1 MGLVRLPCFFNCV
14 QRIEKYSTTSSK
26 MIKVWN
32 WWFIF
37 SHISKPWKQ
46 APDLV
51 FSKTEKK
58 SNRNQHHP
66 VFLYPVLQARQS
78 GVRFH
83 NSPLFLSFVLP
94 THTTKDNNHNTCLLC
109 VQKLK
114 IKHNHTNKC
123 SPVCFAC
130 S

>member
-32 WWFIF
+32 IGGSFF
-37 SHISKPWKQ
+37 HTKPWKQ

-66 VFLYPVLQARQS
+66 CIFEPRSPSTTEWCKISQLAPV
-78 GVRFH
+78 
-83 NSPLFLSFVLP
+83 FVLCP
-94 THTTKDNNHNTCLLC
+94 SHTHHKRQQSHHVLLC